1 MEQVAATRSELLV
14 RRDLISLAA
23 QGKDLLQQKREQ
35 LMEEYRKT
43 AEIVLGGAGALD
55 RATAGARRSLALAEA
70 LEGPESI
77 RSAAMLAPSD
87 VPIDA
92 RTTTVM
98 GVRIADIAYEPV
110 GRSRF
115 DRGYSLAASGPLLDA
130 AAGAF
135 EGCVD
140 QLLELA
146 AVELR
151 LRKLIEEIA
160 TTTRRSNA
168 LEHVVIPRL
177 QTELRQIQ
185 SALDERERQD
195 RFRLKR
201 IKARRGSR
209 IETGDR

>member
-1 MEQVAATRSELLV
+1 MEQVAATRSELLA

-23 QGKDLLQQKREQ
+23 QGKELLQQKREQ
-35 LMEEYRKT
+35 LMEEFRKT
-43 AEIVLGGAGALD
+43 AELVLGGAETLD
-55 RATAGARRSLALAEA
+55 RAAGGARRALALAEA
-70 LEGPESI
+70 LEGPDSV
-77 RSAAMLAPSD
+77 RSAALLAPAD

-92 RTTTVM
+92 KTTTVM

-135 EGCVD
+135 EGVVD

-151 LRKLIEEIA
+151 LRKLIDEIGV
-160 TTTRRSNA
+160 TTRRSNA

-177 QTELRQIQ
+177 RQELKQIQ
-185 SALDERERQD
+185 AALDERERQD

-201 IKARRGSR
+201 IKARRGTR
-209 IETGDR
+209 IEMGDR